1 MNKKTEAVQ
10 IVRVI
15 PYRNFKEK
23 IIITKEYDHIAK
35 MTIEDKYI
43 LVELKEET
51 NND

>member
-1 MNKKTEAVQ
+1 MSRKTEAVQ

-23 IIITKEYDHIAK
+23 IRITKEYDHITK

-43 LVELKEET
+43 LVELKEES